1 MPVADTALHMAAKGG
16 DMEEATKILDA
27 YAEKVKEGAARDTV
41 AVIDEQDCTGW
52 TPLHWAA
59 SRGRDDVVKLLVERN
74 ANVHLVTSDNW
85 SAMHDA
91 ARKGSEPVCR
101 MLRDATADVK
111 IRTSNGNTPLH
122 LACHYGRLEAAS
134 FLSDCDGVDVN
145 ETNSVG
151 HSPLHLASRHG
162 HEAIVSLLIDKRGSV
177 LLQDRIGRTAE
188 ALASENK
195 FESVVS
201 LLQAAIADQKNTVIN
216 AAELGLN
223 AAQEALSLGDK
234 TLAREKFEEA
244 EANFTLAGEEERA
257 KKAREMANECKK
269 G

>member
-1 MPVADTALHMAAKGG
+1 MSVVDTALHMAAKGG

-27 YAEKVKEGAARDTV
+27 YAQKVGEGAARDTV

-74 ANVHLVTSDNW
+74 ANVHLVTADNW

-101 MLRDATADVK
+101 MLRDASADVK

-122 LACHYGRLEAAS
+122 LSCHYGRVEAAT
-134 FLSDCDGVDVN
+134 FLSDCEGIDLN
-145 ETNSVG
+145 ETNNLG
-151 HSPLHLASRHG
+151 HSPLHLASRYG
-162 HEAIVSLLIDKRGSV
+162 HKAIVSLLIDKRGSV
-177 LLQDRIGRTAE
+177 LLQDRIGRTAQ
-188 ALASENK
+188 ALAAENK
-195 FESVVS
+195 FEGVVA
-201 LLQAAIADQKNTVIN
+201 LLEQATAEQRNNVVN

-223 AAQEALSLGDK
+223 AAQEALAEGDK
-234 TLAREKFEEA
+234 EAARKKFEEA
-244 EANFTLAGEEERA
+244 EANFIMAGEEERA
-257 KKAREMANECKK
+257 KKARESANECKK